1 MITVTETKG
10 KSSDRPSI
18 KKQQRDLRVVGSVSA
33 GFLGLPES
41 TADVSSLHLSFFFTH
56 LLPTFYITAFSHL
69 PVLFIAGLVDWVGIL
84 SPQTC

>member
-18 KKQQRDLRVVGSVSA
+18 KKEQRDLRVVGSVSA

-41 TADVSSLHLSFFFTH
+41 TADVSSLHLSFFSLTSYPPSTS
-56 LLPTFYITAFSHL
+56 LLS
-69 PVLFIAGLVDWVGIL
+69 V
-84 SPQTC
+84 TCLCCL

>member
-41 TADVSSLHLSFFFTH
+41 TADVSSLHLSFFFHSPLTH
-56 LLPTFYITAFSHL
+56 LLHHCFQ
-69 PVLFIAGLVDWVGIL
+69 
-84 SPQTC
+84 SPACAVYSWTG